1 MKASSGQAGH
11 WYRRITLLTLLFMLT
26 ALVPFT
32 TTAQDPTPTPEFEV
46 VDPDAFPDGD
56 HENGVTLTV
65 PTPEET
71 VPGVTA
77 TPTESEPDLTL
88 TDTTEINADNA
99 SSDDFAITR
108 NTQGV
113 VQLSVLVTPDQ
124 IRSEHLGTDNGLITY
139 TYVYTNTGSQTA
151 SNVVVRATWSRFNPI
166 ARRGNWQYCDNEC
179 NVASSSGPTVEKI
192 RNYEYRIG
200 DLPPNQSGRFSVR
213 LRTMP
218 EAYSESGKEP
228 VRPAGSGQLV
238 INNRV
243 ISENTANALVVGPI
257 FYLVK
262 ERAPETPERIYPLD
276 TGDFIITLGNASG
289 PGDVIDGQIRAD
301 ARAATN
307 IVLIDTLP
315 AGSEYVPADGDGNPE
330 VDTQKGTLTWRI
342 AGPLQPNNAQQFRVR
357 FRKLNVSAGCGFIRN
372 QNYSVT
378 SDQMPFRNAN
388 ERYDVKGKRAD
399 IVVVNPLEIKS
410 ITAEPRST
418 VYGNEAMLTIVV
430 QNFYDKPITG
440 SQLIYTIQSNAF
452 YVLNSATPSPAQAP
466 SSAAQ
471 PGGEIR
477 WNLDIPPGT
486 ITTPTEASFSVRV
499 IGDYSR
505 NIARGTG
512 VGQLVSGTSSVPL
525 ACAKTT
531 TGRVNLVPRLSVGKF
546 SESGELFV
554 TKGQN
559 YAYLIEIE
567 NEGSSD
573 ADNVTIIDNL
583 PSYRSLPAKF
593 SYVRGSA
600 TLDGINREPDSVDD
614 NKNGGDIIWN
624 GITVPRGEKL
634 TLRYELRVDGF
645 EFVDYCNKVELRS
658 GEERVSVTS
667 SGVCVRI
674 NPEINLE
681 KIPDKTET
689 RIQGDTITFRLKL
702 TNQSSETHEMGLY
715 DPLDKFVYVR
725 QESGY
730 AQPTLQ
736 ENNTLEW
743 PLQRVP
749 PGGSLEAVIVTRL
762 PDECKT
768 AKYINE
774 LMFQFKSGRET
785 YVVQQIPPERVT
797 VQLNCGTNRIEYS
810 KKVDRQRASLQDRIT
825 YTLEVKNNNRAD
837 AINNVTVVDILPP
850 GFTFV
855 SMTGG
860 SDVTN
865 LPQQEQLEDERIQLT
880 WVIPSI
886 QANRTA
892 KITFVARTGNT
903 VLSLRKPVQAV
914 QACDSNDLER
924 YNRNWMMA
932 TAPDLLEA
940 IPAGGPGNGICSNF
954 RGEEISF
961 AYVDVN
967 IEPLH
972 TAEPRLL
979 NADTCAAPGDRPV
992 YQLSLVNTNDIS
1004 YESTTVTVTLPLGLN
1019 FVRPMGT
1026 TPAPTIRRAENGD
1039 MLAVWQNLTIPAK
1052 GTDETSALVVLEGEL
1067 EVGRVWHDLPTKV
1080 TTTSPDGAIPLKD
1093 GVLDPT
1099 IRMCPPQPA
1108 MAKMADR
1115 ERVSLGEE
1123 FVYQISIVNTETSEL
1138 TVSIEDQLPP
1148 NLTFV
1153 APMGDTANPTQ
1164 DGNRL
1169 TWNDLRVPK
1178 AETNEDEQ
1186 LVPGVRLLRFRVRAV
1201 DGEED
1206 EIVTNKV
1213 VVLNSS
1219 PASLDTSL
1227 DTAEVRFTK
1236 GSFVYLPLIQ
1246 R

>member
-1 MKASSGQAGH
+1 MKACSGQAGH
-11 WYRRITLLTLLFMLT
+11 WYRQITLLTMLFMLM

-46 VDPDAFPDGD
+46 VDPDAFPD
-56 HENGVTLTV
+56 ENGVTLVV
-65 PTPEET
+65 PTPDERT
-71 VPGVTA
+71 PIIPA
-77 TPTESEPDLTL
+77 TPTDQETDSGL
-88 TDTTEINADNA
+88 TDTTGDGSEPGFI
-99 SSDDFAITR
+99 DDFPITR
-108 NTQGV
+108 NRQGV

-124 IRSEHLGTDNGLITY
+124 IRSENLGTENGQITY
-139 TYVYTNTGSQTA
+139 TYVYTNTGSQVA
-151 SNVVVRATWSRFNPI
+151 SGVVVRATWSRFDPI

-179 NVASSSGPTVEKI
+179 NIISSSGSTVEKI

-200 DLPPNQSGRFSVR
+200 DLAPGQSGRFSVR

-238 INNRV
+238 INNQI

-276 TGDFIITLGNASG
+276 TGDFIITVGNANG
-289 PGDVIDGQIRAD
+289 PGDVIDGQVRAD

-307 IVLIDTLP
+307 IVLVDTLP
-315 AGSEYVPADGDGNPE
+315 AGSAYVPADGDGNPE
-330 VDTQKGTLTWRI
+330 LDTQKGTLTWRI
-342 AGPLQPNNAQQFRVR
+342 AGPLQPNSAQQFRVR
-357 FRKLNVSAGCGFIRN
+357 FRKLNVNDGCGFIRN

-399 IVVVNPLEIKS
+399 IVVANPLEIKS

-452 YVLNSATPSPAQAP
+452 YVPNSATPSPAQAP

-486 ITTPTEASFSVRV
+486 ITAPTEASFSLRV
-499 IGDYSR
+499 IGGYSR
-505 NIARGTG
+505 TIARGTG
-512 VGQLVSGTSSVPL
+512 VGQLVSGTSAVPL
-525 ACAKTT
+525 ACVKTT
-531 TGRVNLVPRLSVGKF
+531 GGRVNLVPRLSVGKF
-546 SESGELFV
+546 SESGESYV
-554 TKGQN
+554 KKGQN

-567 NEGSSD
+567 NTGSAD
-573 ADNVTIIDNL
+573 ADNVTVIDNL
-583 PSYRSLPAKF
+583 PSHRTLPAKF

-614 NKNGGDIIWN
+614 NKNGGVIIWN
-624 GITVPRGEKL
+624 NITVPRGEKL

-658 GEERVSVTS
+658 GEERISVTS
-667 SGVCVRI
+667 SSVCVRI

-681 KIPDKTET
+681 KIPDKPQT
-689 RIQGDTITFRLKL
+689 RIQGDTITFKLKL

-730 AQPTLQ
+730 AQPTRQ
-736 ENNTLEW
+736 DGNILEW
-743 PLQRVP
+743 PLRRVP

-768 AKYINE
+768 AKYVNE
-774 LMFQFKSGRET
+774 LMFQFKSGRDT
-785 YVVQQIPPERVT
+785 YVVRQIPPAIGV

-837 AINNVTVVDILPP
+837 AINNVTVIDILPP

-855 SMTGG
+855 SMTGAG
-860 SDVTN
+860 DVTN
-865 LPQQEQLEDERIQLT
+865 PPQQEKLEDERIQLT

-924 YNRNWMMA
+924 YNRNWIMA

-940 IPAGGPGNGICSNF
+940 IPAGGAGNGICSNF
-954 RGEEISF
+954 RGEQISF

-967 IEPLH
+967 VEPLH

-979 NADTCAAPGDRPV
+979 NADTCATPGDRPI
-992 YQLSLVNTNDIS
+992 YQLSLINTNDIS
-1004 YESTTVTVTLPLGLN
+1004 YESTTVSVTLPLGLK

-1026 TPAPTIRRAENGD
+1026 TPAPTIRQAENGD
-1039 MLAVWQNLTIPAK
+1039 TLVVWQNLTVPAK
-1052 GTDETSALVVLEGEL
+1052 GTNETSALVVLEGEL
-1067 EVGRVWHDLPTKV
+1067 EVGQVWHDLPTKV
-1080 TTTSPDGAIPLKD
+1080 TTTSPNGAIPLKD
-1093 GVLDPT
+1093 GVLDPI

-1108 MAKMADR
+1108 LAKMADR
-1115 ERVSLGEE
+1115 EQVSVGEE
-1123 FVYQISIVNTETSEL
+1123 FAYQISIVNTESSEL
-1138 TVSIEDQLPP
+1138 RVSLEDQLPP

-1153 APMGDTANPTQ
+1153 APIGDTARPTQ

-1178 AETNEDEQ
+1178 AETNEDQ
-1186 LVPGVRLLRFRVRAV
+1186 QRVPGVRLLRFRVRAV

-1213 VVLNSS
+1213 VVVNSS
-1219 PASLDTSL
+1219 AANLDTSL
-1227 DTAEVRFTK
+1227 DTAQVRFK
-1236 GSFVYLPLIQ
+1236 RGSFVYLPLI
-1246 R
+1246 RR

>member
-11 WYRRITLLTLLFMLT
+11 WYRRITLLTLLFMLM

-32 TTAQDPTPTPEFEV
+32 TTAQDPTPTPEFEI
-46 VDPDAFPDGD
+46 VDPDAFPDPED
-56 HENGVTLTV
+56 ENGVTLIV
-65 PTPEET
+65 PPPDETTPII
-71 VPGVTA
+71 TA
-77 TPTESEPDLTL
+77 TPTETETEPGL
-88 TDTTEINADNA
+88 TDATESETGLI
-99 SSDDFAITR
+99 DDFSITR
-108 NTQGV
+108 NVQGV

-124 IRSEHLGTDNGLITY
+124 IRSENLGTDNGQITY

-166 ARRGNWQYCDNEC
+166 ARKGNWQYCDNEC

-228 VRPAGSGQLV
+228 VRPAGSGQLL

-257 FYLVK
+257 FYLAK
-262 ERAPETPERIYPLD
+262 ERAPETPARIYPLD
-276 TGDFIITLGNASG
+276 TGDFIITMGNASG

-307 IVLIDTLP
+307 IVLVDTIP

-330 VDTQKGTLTWRI
+330 VNTQKGTLTWRI

-357 FRKLNVSAGCGFIRN
+357 FRKLNVSADCGFIRN

-378 SDQMPFRNAN
+378 SDQMPFKNAN
-388 ERYDVKGKRAD
+388 ERYDVKGKRVD
-399 IVVVNPLEIKS
+399 IVVINPLEIKS

-418 VYGNEAMLTIVV
+418 VYGNEALLTIVV
-430 QNFYDKPITG
+430 QNFYDKPIAG
-440 SQLIYTIQSNAF
+440 SQLIFTIQSNAF
-452 YVLNSATPSPAQAP
+452 YVPNSATPNPAQAP

-486 ITTPTEASFSVRV
+486 ITAPTEATFSLRV
-499 IGDYSR
+499 IGDYNR
-505 NIARGTG
+505 TIARGTG
-512 VGQLVSGTSSVPL
+512 VGQVVAGTSAVPL
-525 ACAKTT
+525 ACAKTVN
-531 TGRVNLVPRLSVGKF
+531 GRVNLVPRLSVGKF

-554 TKGQN
+554 TRGQN
-559 YAYLIEIE
+559 YAYLIEIK
-567 NEGSSD
+567 NDGSAD
-573 ADNVTIIDNL
+573 ADNVTVIDNL
-583 PSYRSLPAKF
+583 PSHRTFDAKF

-600 TLDGINREPDSVDD
+600 TLDDISREPDSIDD
-614 NKNGGDIIWN
+614 NKNGGNLIWN
-624 GITVPRGEKL
+624 NISVPRGEKL

-645 EFVDYCNKVELRS
+645 EFVDYCNKVEVRS
-658 GEERVSVTS
+658 GDERINITS
-667 SGVCVRI
+667 NSICVRI
-674 NPEINLE
+674 NPDINLE
-681 KIPDKTET
+681 KIPDKSVTT
-689 RIQGDTITFRLKL
+689 IQGDTITFRLRL
-702 TNQSSETHEMGLY
+702 TNQSSEPQEVGLY
-715 DPLDKFVYVR
+715 DPLGSFVYVK
-725 QESGY
+725 QDSGY
-730 AQPTLQ
+730 AQPELK
-736 ENNTLEW
+736 EDNVLEW
-743 PLQRVP
+743 PLKRVA
-749 PGGSLEAVIVTRL
+749 PGDSLEAVIVTRL
-762 PDECKT
+762 PNECKT
-768 AKYINE
+768 AKYVNE
-774 LMFQFKSGRET
+774 LMFRFKSRRDT
-785 YVVQQIPPERVT
+785 YIVRRIPPAEGI

-810 KKVDRQRASLQDRIT
+810 KKVDRERASLQDRIT
-825 YTLEVKNNNRAD
+825 YTLEVKNNNRAA

-855 SMTGG
+855 SMVG
-860 SDVTN
+860 SGDVTN
-865 LPQQEQLEDERIQLT
+865 LPQQKQLDDERIQLT

-892 KITFVARTGNT
+892 RIVFVARTGNT
-903 VLSLRKPVQAV
+903 VLSLRKPVQAI

-924 YNRNWMMA
+924 YNRNWLMA

-940 IPAGGPGNGICSNF
+940 IPRGGPGNGICSNF
-954 RGEEISF
+954 QGAEISF

-967 IEPLH
+967 VEPLH
-972 TAEPRLL
+972 TAEPKLL
-979 NADTCAAPGDRPV
+979 NADTCATPGNRPV

-1004 YESTTVTVTLPLGLN
+1004 YESTTVTVTLPLGLK
-1019 FVRPMGT
+1019 FVRPIGT
-1026 TPAPTIRRAENGD
+1026 TPAPTLRQAENGD
-1039 MLAVWQNLTIPAK
+1039 TLAVWQNLTVPAK
-1052 GTDETSALVVLEGEL
+1052 RADETSALVVLESEL
-1067 EVGRVWHDLPTKV
+1067 EVGQVWHDLPTKV
-1080 TTTSPDGAIPLKD
+1080 TTTSPNGAIPLKD

-1099 IRMCPPQPA
+1099 IRMCPPQSA
-1108 MAKMADR
+1108 LAKMADR
-1115 ERVSLGEE
+1115 EQVAVGEE

-1153 APMGDTANPTQ
+1153 APVGDTANPIQ

-1169 TWNDLRVPK
+1169 TWNDLRVPR

-1201 DGEED
+1201 DGEDD

-1213 VVLNSS
+1213 VVINSS

-1227 DTAEVRFTK
+1227 DTAQVRITK

>member
-1 MKASSGQAGH
+1 MKVLSDRTSYR
-11 WYRRITLLTLLFMLT
+11 YRRMVLLTLLFMLT
-26 ALVPFT
+26 ALAPFT
-32 TTAQDPTPTPEFEV
+32 TTAQDPTPTPEFQV
-46 VDPDAFPDGD
+46 VDPDTFPDPED
-56 HENGVTLTV
+56 ENGVTLIV
-65 PTPEET
+65 PPPTETPAA
-71 VPGVTA
+71 VTT
-77 TPTESEPDLTL
+77 TPTESEADPTL
-88 TDTTEINADNA
+88 IDTTQAETEETFT
-99 SSDDFAITR
+99 DDFPMTR

-113 VQLSVLVTPDQ
+113 VQLSVLVTPNQ

-139 TYVYTNTGSQTA
+139 TYVYTNTGSQTE
-151 SNVVVRATWSRFNPI
+151 SNVVVRATWSRFNPT

-179 NVASSSGPTVEKI
+179 NVVSSSGPTVEKI

-200 DLPPNQSGRFSVR
+200 ALAPNQSGRFSVR

-257 FYLVK
+257 FYLAK
-262 ERAPETPERIYPLD
+262 ERAPDTPARIYPLD

-289 PGDVIDGQIRAD
+289 PGDVIDGQVRVD
-301 ARAATN
+301 ARPATN
-307 IVLIDTLP
+307 IVLVDTVP
-315 AGSEYVPADGDGNPE
+315 AGSEYVPTDGDGNPE
-330 VDTQKGTLTWRI
+330 LNTQRGTLTWRI

-357 FRKLNVSAGCGFIRN
+357 FRKLNVNAGCGFIRN

-388 ERYDVKGKRAD
+388 ERYDVKGTRVD
-399 IVVVNPLEIKS
+399 IVVVNPIEIKS

-418 VYGNEAMLTIVV
+418 VYGNEATLTIVV

-452 YVLNSATPSPAQAP
+452 YVPNSATPSPAQAP
-466 SSAAQ
+466 SSSAQ

-486 ITTPTEASFSVRV
+486 ITAPTEATFSLRV
-499 IGDYSR
+499 IGGYSR
-505 NIARGTG
+505 TVARGTG
-512 VGQLVSGTSSVPL
+512 VGQVVPGTSSVPL
-525 ACAKTT
+525 ACAKTVS
-531 TGRVNLVPRLSVGKF
+531 GRVNLTPRLSVGKY

-567 NEGSSD
+567 NEGSAD
-573 ADNVTIIDNL
+573 ADNVTVIDKL
-583 PSYRSLPAKF
+583 PFNRSLPAKF

-600 TLDGINREPDSVDD
+600 TLNGVNREPDSVDD

-624 GITVPRGEKL
+624 NITVPRGEKI

-645 EFVDYCNKVELRS
+645 EFVDYCNKVEMRS
-658 GEERVSVTS
+658 GEERISVKG
-667 SGVCVRI
+667 SGVCVKI
-674 NPEINLE
+674 NPEMNLE

-689 RIQGDTITFRLKL
+689 RIPGDTITFRLKL
-702 TNQSSETHEMGLY
+702 TNQSSEAYEMGLY
-715 DPLDKFVYVR
+715 DPLGQFVYVR
-725 QESGY
+725 QDSGY

-736 ENNTLEW
+736 EGNTLEW
-743 PLQRVP
+743 PLKRVA
-749 PGGSLEAVIVTRL
+749 PGDSLEAVIVTRL

-768 AKYINE
+768 TKYTNE
-774 LMFQFKSGRET
+774 LMFRFKSGRDI
-785 YVVQQIPPERVT
+785 YIVRQVPPATSV

-810 KKVDRQRASLQDRIT
+810 KKVDRPRASLQDRIT
-825 YTLEVKNNNRAD
+825 YTLEIKNNNRAD

-855 SMTGG
+855 SMTSG
-860 SDVTN
+860 SDITN
-865 LPQQEQLEDERIQLT
+865 VPRQEQLEDERIQLT

-903 VLSLRKPVQAV
+903 VLSLRRPVQAI

-924 YNRNWMMA
+924 YHRNWLMA
-932 TAPDLLEA
+932 TAPNLLEA
-940 IPAGGPGNGICSNF
+940 IPAGGAGNGICSKFN
-954 RGEEISF
+954 GEEISF

-967 IEPLH
+967 VEPLH
-972 TAEPRLL
+972 TSEPKLL
-979 NADTCAAPGDRPV
+979 NAGTCATPGDRPV

-1004 YESTTVTVTLPLGLN
+1004 YESTTVTVTLPLGLK

-1026 TPAPTIRRAENGD
+1026 TPAPTLRRAENGD
-1039 MLAVWQNLTIPAK
+1039 TLAVWQNLTVPAK
-1052 GTDETSALVVLEGEL
+1052 RADETSALLVLESEL
-1067 EVGRVWHDLPTKV
+1067 EVGQVWHDLPTKV
-1080 TTTSPDGAIPLKD
+1080 TTTSPSGAIPLKD
-1093 GVLDPT
+1093 GVLDPI

-1108 MAKMADR
+1108 LAKMADR
-1115 ERVSLGEE
+1115 ERVAVGEE
-1123 FVYQISIVNTETSEL
+1123 FVYQISIVNTESSEL
-1138 TVSIEDQLPP
+1138 RVSIEDQLPP

-1153 APMGDTANPTQ
+1153 APVGDTVSPSQ

-1169 TWNDLRVPK
+1169 TWNDVRVPK

-1201 DGEED
+1201 DGEDD
-1206 EIVTNKV
+1206 EIVTNKA

-1227 DTAEVRFTK
+1227 DTVEIRLTR
-1236 GSFVYLPLIQ
+1236 GSFVYLPLI
-1246 R
+1246 RR